1 MSRYNKKDHYYH
13 KAKSEGFLAR
23 SAYKLQ
29 EIQKKFRV
37 LPRGGRVLD
46 LGCAPGAWSQV
57 ALPMIGAGGRLV
69 GVDLEAVTLTAPNA
83 RFLQRD
89 AFAMKAPDFPEA
101 PFDCVLSDM
110 APKTSGIKVRDQAL
124 SAELCLHALAL
135 AEAVLKPGGNLVVK
149 LFEGEDA
156 ESVKRTIRARFQDLK
171 LFRPESTRQ
180 ASFEIYLVA
189 LGFKGAAPSPCPQT
203 PPPCS
208 SP

>member
-29 EIQKKFRV
+29 EIQKKFRI
-37 LPRGGRVLD
+37 LRRGSRVLD

-57 ALPMIGAGGRLV
+57 ALPMIGPEGKLV
-69 GVDLEAVTLTAPNA
+69 GVDLEAVTLEAPNA
-83 RFLQRD
+83 RFLHRD
-89 AFAMKAPDFPEA
+89 AFTMKPEDLPEA

-124 SAELCLHALAL
+124 SAELCLHALEL
-135 AEAVLKPGGNLVVK
+135 SLQMLKPGGHLVVK

-156 ESVKRTIRARFQDLK
+156 EKVKQQIKAHFQDLK

-189 LGFKGAAPSPCPQT
+189 MGLKKQGPAI
-203 PPPCS
+203 
-208 SP
+208 